1 MPTKTKSLEYDK
13 SIFNPDTDC
22 NLYIFLKKQDDTK
35 IEYLPQMTLIITNQ
49 FVKFVRFVGNKKLC
63 SSVIL
68 SFKNKT
74 KSIINPAKCVY
85 R

>member
-1 MPTKTKSLEYDK
+1 
-13 SIFNPDTDC
+13 
-22 NLYIFLKKQDDTK
+22 
-35 IEYLPQMTLIITNQ
+35 MTLIITNQ

-85 R
+85 CDELKSGWLSLLATRY